1 MSVALRASPLF
12 SDTVTLTLPLPDWL
26 VPEVMVTNAALED
39 AVHAQ
44 PVPAVTLSDAVP
56 PVPATLNDVL
66 DSA

>member
-1 MSVALRASPLF
+1 V
-12 SDTVTLTLPLPDWL
+12 PD
-26 VPEVMVTNAALED
+26 VMVTNAALED